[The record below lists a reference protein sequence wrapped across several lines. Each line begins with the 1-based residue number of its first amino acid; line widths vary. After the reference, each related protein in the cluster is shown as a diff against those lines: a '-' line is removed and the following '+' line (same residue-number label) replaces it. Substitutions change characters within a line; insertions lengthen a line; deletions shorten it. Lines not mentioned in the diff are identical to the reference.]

1 MRVVTAS
8 QAASMV
14 KGGDSVIIS
23 GSGGGH
29 CIPESILIELEK
41 RYLAE
46 AAPASLTLIHV
57 VGLGDRAGKGVD
69 RFRYEGMVKRSITS
83 ALIDSPT
90 MIPLAIHDKIESY
103 TLPQGVLS
111 QLTREIAS
119 GRPGLITKTG
129 LHTFIDPRQLGGRQ
143 SPSAKEDLVEL
154 MTIDGEEWLR
164 YKPFHIDVA
173 LLRGTTADED
183 GNVTM
188 EHEALFGE
196 MLSTA
201 QACRRRGGKVIVE
214 VKRLAK
220 RHTLPP
226 KNVKIPGILVDYIV
240 VDPDQRQTYATD
252 FSPSY
257 AGELR
262 VPLEHLKALPFSE
275 RKIVARRAAQEIIPG
290 AICNLGA
297 GMSTGISAV
306 AAEERLLDQIILT
319 NEQGFIGG
327 APLTGPDSGTAQ
339 NYAALVDAPY
349 QFDFYDGGGID
360 IAFLS
365 FAEVDPAGNVNISR
379 FGDKI
384 IGVGGF
390 INISQNAKKVVFSG
404 TFTAGGLQ
412 TAFEDGKLVIKQEG
426 RHRKFVG
433 SIEQIC
439 YNASFAAEQGRVALF
454 VTERALFE
462 VTGDGLELVEIAPGI
477 DIERDILAH
486 MDFKPRISTR
496 LKQMDTRLFRAEPM
510 GIADDLKRL
519 GARKVA
525 EPALPV

>member
-1 MRVVTAS
+1 MKVITAS
-8 QAASMV
+8 EAAQLV
-14 KGGDSVIIS
+14 ETGDGVMIS

-29 CIPESILIELEK
+29 CIPEAILVELEK
-41 RYLAE
+41 RYLAD
-46 AAPASLTLIHV
+46 ALPRDLCLIHV
-57 VGLGDRAGKGVD
+57 VGLGDRATKGVA
-69 RFRYEGMVKRSITS
+69 RFCHDGMIKRSITS
-83 ALIDSPT
+83 ALIDSPV
-90 MIPLAIHDKIESY
+90 MIPMVLEDRIESY

-111 QLTREIAS
+111 QITRDIAG
-119 GRPGLITKTG
+119 GRPGLITKVG

-164 YKPFHIDVA
+164 YKPFPIDVA

-188 EHEALFGE
+188 EQEALFGE

-201 QACRRRGGKVIVE
+201 QACRRQGGIVIVQ

-220 RHTLPP
+220 RGTLPP
-226 KNVKIPGILVDYIV
+226 KDVKIPGILVDYVV

-252 FSPSY
+252 YSPSY

-275 RKIVARRAAQEIIPG
+275 RKIIARRAAMEIVPG

-297 GMSTGISAV
+297 GISTGISAV
-306 AAEERLLDQIILT
+306 AAEEQILDEIILT

-327 APLTGPDSGTAQ
+327 APLTGVDSGTAQ
-339 NYAALVDAPY
+339 NYQALVDAPY
-349 QFDFYDGGGID
+349 QFDFYDGGGLD

-365 FAEVDPAGNVNISR
+365 FAEVDPKGNVNISR

-384 IGVGGF
+384 VGVGGF

-404 TFTAGGLQ
+404 TFTAGGLE
-412 TAFEDGKLVIKQEG
+412 TAFEDGRLRILREG
-426 RHRKFVG
+426 RHRKFIG
-433 SIEQIC
+433 AIEQIC
-439 YNASFAAEQGRVALF
+439 YNAGFAAEQGRTALF
-454 VTERALFE
+454 VTERALFRA
-462 VTGDGLELVEIAPGI
+462 TAAGLELVEIAPGI
-477 DIERDILAH
+477 DIERDILPH
-486 MDFKPRISTR
+486 MDFKPTIAAD
-496 LKQMDTRLFRAEPM
+496 LKLMDPRLFAPQRM
-510 GIADDLKRL
+510 GLAGD
-519 GARKVA
+519 AKVRGNA
-525 EPALPV
+525 GEGGHA